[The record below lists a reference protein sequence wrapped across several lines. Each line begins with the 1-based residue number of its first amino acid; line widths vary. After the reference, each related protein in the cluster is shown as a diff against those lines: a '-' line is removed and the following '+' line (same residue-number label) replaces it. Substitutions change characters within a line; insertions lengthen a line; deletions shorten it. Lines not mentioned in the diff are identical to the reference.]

1 MVDLQFLHKFHGA
14 FLKLYPSA
22 YRDEYADEQQVV
34 FRLSLEDAAEQ
45 GKSELAKVVLKEF
58 ANLPAAILQEHL
70 RERRKK
76 KMAGKFASRFDLAP
90 GSRKEAF
97 LALAPFLFGMVMTL
111 LSTIG
116 KGVTVPLW
124 IQIAFVLLFWSSVL
138 GMFLLGSARGLPRWF
153 LPYLGLPLPII
164 SLLIFNAL
172 IDPKWPG
179 FRISWLVDSF
189 LMEGFLW
196 SGMIVL
202 LILFVLISAWVGK
215 FRPFYQR
222 IRQDW
227 TLLSFLVYGTAPL
240 VLFITFNEYK
250 NIDFF
255 FFLSLLML
263 VIGGWFYLRSDDPWK
278 RFSSLF
284 IGLWLSMGIAAA
296 GKAIRFEESWPMV
309 TELGW
314 GNEMIY
320 TLVTWTW
327 LAIILFIPYL
337 LNFLPAPKDSL
348 PAPQN

>member
-1 MVDLQFLHKFHGA
+1 MQFIHEVHGLLLSFFPKNYREEYGDEMQAVFTLSFEEALNQGMVD
-14 FLKLYPSA
+14 
-22 YRDEYADEQQVV
+22 
-34 FRLSLEDAAEQ
+34 AA
-45 GKSELAKVVLKEF
+45 GVA
-58 ANLPAAILQEHL
+58 L
-70 RERRKK
+70 RELVSLPGAIFHEHIRESRKK
-76 KMAGKFASRFDLAP
+76 KMAGKFASRFDLIP

-111 LSTIG
+111 LSSIG
-116 KGVTVPLW
+116 RAVSVPLW

-153 LPYLGLPLPII
+153 LPYVGLPLPII

-172 IDPKWPG
+172 LDPKWPG

-196 SGMIVL
+196 SGMIVF

-222 IRQDW
+222 VRQDW

-250 NIDFF
+250 NIDLF
-255 FFLSLLML
+255 FFLSLMML
-263 VIGGWFYLRSDDPWK
+263 AIGGWFYLRSDDPWK

-284 IGLWLSMGIAAA
+284 NGLWLSMGIAAV

-309 TELGW
+309 TDLGW
-314 GNEMIY
+314 GNELIY
-320 TLVTWTW
+320 TLVTWMW
-327 LAIILFIPYL
+327 LALILSIPYL
-337 LNFLPAPKDSL
+337 LKFLPSPKDSL
-348 PAPQN
+348 PVPQN